1 MNSSI
6 LIIEDSEED
15 YEAISGALLRAGV
28 PCSDL
33 THLHDGA
40 ELSQFLRQSQE
51 SDHTE
56 RPSVILLDLNLP
68 GGANGHTILSEIRK
82 DQQMG
87 LVPVVI
93 FSTSSAARD
102 INLAYECGANS
113 YMLKPMSLEEFDPL
127 MAHFKAYWL
136 ETVVACV
143 TEPRRL
149 QRPEF

>member
-15 YEAISGALLRAGV
+15 YEAISDALLRAGV
-28 PCSDL
+28 PGSQL
-33 THLHDGA
+33 THLHDGT

-68 GGANGHTILSEIRK
+68 GANGHTILSEIRR

-127 MAHFKAYWL
+127 MAHFKVYWL

-143 TEPRRL
+143 IEPRRL
-149 QRPEF
+149 PQPVF